1 MRFTWGN
8 YVNVVNTDR
17 TGTVMTSNTYDH
29 TYTVLMNDVNQ
40 IETHEEDDLMLASDL
55 KQPLEKQTNLNR
67 EHKMSKKYETK
78 FIYNNTKNDSVVRVM
93 MQNAGNMATLSRE
106 AVENYINEGVNYLKN
121 NPDEEV
127 WYSRSG
133 DTVVLITRDDEEGEM
148 LSVVVATPRSV
159 GYTKGDC

>member
-1 MRFTWGN
+1 
-8 YVNVVNTDR
+8 
-17 TGTVMTSNTYDH
+17 
-29 TYTVLMNDVNQ
+29 MNDVNQ
-40 IETHEEDDLMLASDL
+40 IETHEEDDLILVSDL

-67 EHKMSKKYETK
+67 EHKMSKNYETK

-148 LSVVVATPRSV
+148 LSVIVATPRLV